1 MDEIRSL
8 ISLRALILN
17 DNEIVTLCPL
27 DQMKELNTL
36 VLSRNSIS
44 KISGSLNK
52 VKSIT
57 KLSLSNCQLQSI
69 NSLKSCTEL
78 KELRLAHNDIKTLP
92 SELVVNMKLQLLD
105 IGNNSITSW
114 SDLKVLP
121 SLVNLKNLN
130 LQGNPVAE
138 KDKLAKKIRKLAP
151 NLQILN
157 AKPIDK
163 SSKNEKGDRDET
175 VDDYSFTAAK
185 KQGAQK
191 EGKIEQRTTK
201 QNPKHKRMSQTNDDQ
216 HDAATDVVIERG
228 LRHKDRKTMGLLE
241 ENDTITEK
249 KLNKK
254 LKKVQE
260 NEVNVNDNKDI
271 EFTNPFVEKQLKR
284 KKDKASRI
292 LEAEAA
298 NEIENGTEMEKELKR
313 KSKRAKQ
320 TEANVIDDGETPFA
334 DLFAITGENSE
345 NSAGGLDEKVV
356 QDVSAT
362 GGLVTFPVKS
372 KKIKNR
378 AQSSPL
384 QLAPVAEVGLGGQSM
399 WSDE

>member
-1 MDEIRSL
+1 MTI
-8 ISLRALILN
+8 
-17 DNEIVTLCPL
+17 
-27 DQMKELNTL
+27 L
-36 VLSRNSIS
+36 VLI
-44 KISGSLNK
+44 
-52 VKSIT
+52 VK
-57 KLSLSNCQLQSI
+57 Q
-69 NSLKSCTEL
+69 
-78 KELRLAHNDIKTLP
+78 
-92 SELVVNMKLQLLD
+92 
-105 IGNNSITSW
+105 
-114 SDLKVLP
+114 
-121 SLVNLKNLN
+121 
-130 LQGNPVAE
+130 
-138 KDKLAKKIRKLAP
+138 IRKLAP

-175 VDDYSFTAAK
+175 VDDYSFTSAK

-191 EGKIEQRTTK
+191 EGKIEQSTTK

-241 ENDTITEK
+241 ENDTFTEK

-254 LKKVQE
+254 VKVRE
-260 NEVNVNDNKDI
+260 NEVNVNDNKAI

-298 NEIENGTEMEKELKR
+298 NENEDGTEMEKELKG
-313 KSKRAKQ
+313 KSKRAKR
-320 TEANVIDDGETPFA
+320 TEANVIDDGETPFT

-356 QDVSAT
+356 RDVSAT

-378 AQSSPL
+378 AKSSPL
-384 QLAPVAEVGLGGQSM
+384 QLTPVAEVGLGGQSM
-399 WSDE
+399 WGDE

>member
-1 MDEIRSL
+1 MNSREVTDDDGAICSDGTKNDGSPHLIIFQCIEEGKVQVLKYESDVVEEVVDEVVH
-8 ISLRALILN
+8 AYH
-17 DNEIVTLCPL
+17 
-27 DQMKELNTL
+27 
-36 VLSRNSIS
+36 
-44 KISGSLNK
+44 SGFNK
-52 VKSIT
+52 TIQNYS
-57 KLSLSNCQLQSI
+57 Q
-69 NSLKSCTEL
+69 
-78 KELRLAHNDIKTLP
+78 TLP

-105 IGNNSITSW
+105 VGNNSITSW

-191 EGKIEQRTTK
+191 EGKREQSTTK
-201 QNPKHKRMSQTNDDQ
+201 QNPKHKRMSQTNNDQ

-249 KLNKK
+249 KSNKK

-260 NEVNVNDNKDI
+260 NEVIVNDNKDT

-292 LEAEAA
+292 LEVEAA
-298 NEIENGTEMEKELKR
+298 NENEDGTEMEKERKR
-313 KSKRAKQ
+313 KSKRVKQ
-320 TEANVIDDGETPFA
+320 TEANVIDDGETPFT

-362 GGLVTFPVKS
+362 GGLVAFPVKS

-378 AQSSPL
+378 AKSSPL

-399 WSDE
+399 WGDE